1 MRSDTKRQ
9 ILRDC
14 RCTMG
19 PAITAMFF
27 HRLVNIA
34 APTLAAWLIGDMA
47 DYLLRLDKMA
57 ILSALPGFL
66 WAVSFQVMGASLLE
80 LAMNLLLTRD
90 GFRYDS
96 LLMSKF
102 IRLPLRCAR
111 TTDEGSV
118 LERMEDDC
126 IGFSCRNQP
135 ILLAYPGV
143 FLLYAAGLAVLLR
156 DFPAGYLAVIL
167 ALSALPVLR
176 SAFLGRKKVRL
187 EKALSE
193 YNEQRKQLEQDFTA
207 AADFSRGFGL
217 KKYFLDAAD
226 RLFGEFYARTG
237 KEKAAL
243 DAGTALLD
251 FLCDH
256 AAQLGA
262 LLLGAALVA
271 RGKLTMGALLSGFL
285 MVPALGQ
292 CCRYAK
298 SWVTELPW
306 QAKYVDRLA
315 IFYAGATEDRPA
327 APPPEALDAENVSFS
342 YSDKPVLENLD
353 FHMNA
358 SENVLLQGPNGCGK
372 STLLS
377 LLAGLEA
384 PDSGKI
390 CTGAPL
396 SAIRKAVAL
405 QEQDGAIFSG
415 TVWENLFLPEEKREN
430 AASFLSEMAFGKPL
444 DTPITSGGGNLSPGE
459 RKKLLLVRCL
469 LREAP
474 FLLLD
479 EPLNHLDAAGRA
491 ALGRYLAGRTGILL
505 VSHQEPDLPGLSF
518 RPFSLAVSTS
528 KK

>member
-14 RCTMG
+14 RCSMG

-66 WAVSFQVMGASLLE
+66 WAVFFQVVGASLLD

-96 LLMSKF
+96 LLMGKF

-111 TTDEGSV
+111 TADEGSV

-156 DFPAGYLAVIL
+156 GLPAGYLAVIL

-237 KEKAAL
+237 KKKAAL

-285 MVPALGQ
+285 MVPSLRQ
-292 CCRYAK
+292 CCQYVK
-298 SWVTELPW
+298 NWVTEFPW
-306 QAKYVDRLA
+306 QAKYLDRLA
-315 IFYAGATEDRPA
+315 IFYAGATEDSPA
-327 APPPEALDAENVSFS
+327 APPPEALDVENVSFS
-342 YSDKPVLENLD
+342 YSGTPVLENLD

-390 CTGAPL
+390 CAGAPL
-396 SAIRKAVAL
+396 SALRKVVAL

-415 TVWENLFLPEEKREN
+415 TVWDNLFLPEEKRKN
-430 AASFLSEMAFGKPL
+430 AAGLLAEMAFEKPL
-444 DTPITSGGGNLSPGE
+444 NTPVTSGGRNLSPGE

-469 LREAP
+469 LREVP

-491 ALGRYLAGRTGILL
+491 ALGRYLAGRTGVLL

-518 RPFSLAVSTS
+518 RPFSLAVSAS

>member
-1 MRSDTKRQ
+1 MRSNTKRQ

-14 RCTMG
+14 RRTMG

-66 WAVSFQVMGASLLE
+66 WAVFFQVVGASLLD

-96 LLMSKF
+96 LLMGRF

-217 KKYFLDAAD
+217 KNTFWMLP
-226 RLFGEFYARTG
+226 TG
-237 KEKAAL
+237 
-243 DAGTALLD
+243 
-251 FLCDH
+251 
-256 AAQLGA
+256 
-262 LLLGAALVA
+262 
-271 RGKLTMGALLSGFL
+271 
-285 MVPALGQ
+285 
-292 CCRYAK
+292 
-298 SWVTELPW
+298 
-306 QAKYVDRLA
+306 
-315 IFYAGATEDRPA
+315 
-327 APPPEALDAENVSFS
+327 
-342 YSDKPVLENLD
+342 
-353 FHMNA
+353 
-358 SENVLLQGPNGCGK
+358 
-372 STLLS
+372 
-377 LLAGLEA
+377 
-384 PDSGKI
+384 
-390 CTGAPL
+390 
-396 SAIRKAVAL
+396 
-405 QEQDGAIFSG
+405 FSG
-415 TVWENLFLPEEKREN
+415 NFMPGPARKNPLWMPGRPCWTFSATTPPSWERCSWALRWWPV
-430 AASFLSEMAFGKPL
+430 AS
-444 DTPITSGGGNLSPGE
+444 
-459 RKKLLLVRCL
+459 
-469 LREAP
+469 
-474 FLLLD
+474 
-479 EPLNHLDAAGRA
+479 
-491 ALGRYLAGRTGILL
+491 
-505 VSHQEPDLPGLSF
+505 
-518 RPFSLAVSTS
+518 
-528 KK
+528 